1 MILDFQLQV
10 SSAQDLSQ
18 SASDYYSTKVVNMS
32 HVLGDPGSGE
42 PFYLIIVVDEAFASS
57 GSATVQFAVIDEA
70 DTTLDGS
77 SVIIVQTRAIAY
89 ATLTLGKIIVLP
101 IPAGII
107 TQQYIGMRV
116 DIGTATTTAGTV
128 TATFGFGAQTSVPH

>member
-18 SASDYYSTKVVNMS
+18 TASDYYSTKVVNMS
-32 HVLGDPGSGE
+32 HILGDPGGGE
-42 PFYLIIVVDEAFASS
+42 PFYLIINVVEAFTSA

-70 DTTLDGS
+70 NTTLDGS
-77 SVIIVQTRAIAY
+77 SVIIVQTRAIAI
-89 ATLTLGKIIVLP
+89 ATLTAGKIIVIP

-107 TQQYIGMRV
+107 TQQYLGVRY

-128 TATFGFGAQTSVPH
+128 DASFALGAQVSVPH